1 MFRAGKTSA
10 GSSGATSA
18 IVSFGD
24 TFSAPPS
31 TILGTF
37 SNTGGG
43 TYYLLYPTV
52 IAAGTTSCTFEFN
65 GVIDSSNYYISWIA
79 TDDATITGGGV
90 GPTGPT
96 GATGS
101 TGIQGATGATGSTGI
116 QGPTG
121 ATGSTGIQG
130 PVGTTGSTGA
140 TGNTGAASTVP
151 GPTGATGPIGATGAT
166 GATGADSTVPGPT
179 GATGPIGAT
188 GATGADSTVPGPT
201 GATGSV
207 AVPAKPIN
215 RVIAGTLVS
224 GSDYVV
230 LQSSS
235 GGAPITVRVSL
246 DTLKTFIN
254 S

>member
-79 TDDATITGGGV
+79 TDDATITGGGGV

-101 TGIQGATGATGSTGI
+101 TGIQGATGA
-116 QGPTG
+116 
-121 ATGSTGIQG
+121 
-130 PVGTTGSTGA
+130 TGSTGA

-166 GATGADSTVPGPT
+166 GADSTVPGPT

-188 GATGADSTVPGPT
+188 GATGAASTVPGPT